1 MTMIGVGRRQLDIA
15 NRGMAAVSRAE
26 SVEEQ
31 QRLALEAQ
39 KTAGENS
46 TLGLGA
52 GIGVQVGMNNVAAAK
67 AAVDAGKGINN
78 VGTAIKGLGGEGG
91 VKTAQIAGDL
101 GHQALTSGGIN
112 NVGTTLQGL
121 EGGLEGIKIA
131 ETVSAGAEV
140 GGAINNVGTAIEGVS
155 TAVEAGTVAAEAGTV
170 AAAGT
175 GGGTAATL
183 GAIAAPVAI
192 GLGVAFLLNKLFD

>member
-52 GIGVQVGMNNVAAAK
+52 GIGAQVGMNNVAAAK
-67 AAVDAGKGINN
+67 AAAFVM
-78 VGTAIKGLGGEGG
+78 
-91 VKTAQIAGDL
+91 
-101 GHQALTSGGIN
+101 
-112 NVGTTLQGL
+112 LQF
-121 EGGLEGIKIA
+121 
-131 ETVSAGAEV
+131 T
-140 GGAINNVGTAIEGVS
+140 
-155 TAVEAGTVAAEAGTV
+155 
-170 AAAGT
+170 
-175 GGGTAATL
+175 
-183 GAIAAPVAI
+183 
-192 GLGVAFLLNKLFD
+192 FL